1 MKQKKK
7 IVTIIIWT
15 ILLLLLAYINQKYA
29 IIMIPS
35 DEDLI
40 SRNIDLITISTV
52 FAGFSFTALGLLLG
66 LSSETLIEKI
76 KNTNIIMN
84 KVGRIINSIIFFI
97 LSVAISLIFVLGTNP
112 SQILSCDEGVVLD
125 RILYVLCIG
134 YLIAGIIYFSCSVY
148 ELYDLVKRI
157 YGYNK
162 KEVQQKIEVAESQ
175 MNRTRKLLRENE
187 GCGK

>member
-29 IIMIPS
+29 IIMMPS

-40 SRNIDLITISTV
+40 SRNIDLITINTV
-52 FAGFSFTALGLLLG
+52 FVGFSFTALGLLLG

-76 KNTNIIMN
+76 KNTNIIMH

-97 LSVAISLIFVLGTNP
+97 LS
-112 SQILSCDEGVVLD
+112 
-125 RILYVLCIG
+125 
-134 YLIAGIIYFSCSVY
+134 
-148 ELYDLVKRI
+148 
-157 YGYNK
+157 
-162 KEVQQKIEVAESQ
+162 
-175 MNRTRKLLRENE
+175 
-187 GCGK
+187 